1 MPDSPA
7 VVAAL
12 GSVSALVC
20 VSAVLTHRCADTG
33 VSDTLKYW
41 CEGSQEKLLQLIMA
55 QIETVG
61 LREEVSGQLGLT
73 LNKRQ
78 QRDAETNA
86 HIVRTAADALSILKQ
101 CRTETQRLQ
110 DRLAMTVLAPTA
122 GAGMHNRVVKALEE
136 PIFKPYKESTK
147 KRAAINVADVNRDA
161 SLVVGDAV
169 LCLHGEGILAEYTDY
184 ESACSVKIT
193 HGDHV
198 HTSEFTNAGKDI
210 GGGRIQLCSSTL
222 LMTLVQNA
230 LMLCVL

>member
-1 MPDSPA
+1 VPDSPA

-20 VSAVLTHRCADTG
+20 VSAVLTHQCADTG

-55 QIETVG
+55 QIETFG

-86 HIVRTAADALSILKQ
+86 HIVRTAADALAILKQ

-110 DRLAMTVLAPTA
+110 YRLAMTVLAPTA
-122 GAGMHNRVVKALEE
+122 GEWRRENYSL
-136 PIFKPYKESTK
+136 FKMS
-147 KRAAINVADVNRDA
+147 
-161 SLVVGDAV
+161 
-169 LCLHGEGILAEYTDY
+169 
-184 ESACSVKIT
+184 
-193 HGDHV
+193 
-198 HTSEFTNAGKDI
+198 
-210 GGGRIQLCSSTL
+210 
-222 LMTLVQNA
+222 
-230 LMLCVL
+230 